1 MPDMYTIQSHCVEV
15 DDLHYQDG
23 LKFIYFYTGGMKGGN
38 SRIRNT
44 LRYLQHSTADNATD
58 DTTRTLHDYVS
69 RVKVL
74 PEVRQGYME
83 FEEYLYYQKRA
94 AVKEAR
100 IEDIFEILG
109 EYGDVPEGLRKKLEG
124 IKDLDL
130 LKKYYRIAA
139 KSGSLGEFVEKSKID
154 DLK

>member
-1 MPDMYTIQSHCVEV
+1 M
-15 DDLHYQDG
+15 
-23 LKFIYFYTGGMKGGN
+23 
-38 SRIRNT
+38 
-44 LRYLQHSTADNATD
+44 RYPQRSTADNATD

-109 EYGDVPEGLRKKLEG
+109 EYGDVPESLRKKLEG
-124 IKDLDL
+124 IKDLEL
-130 LKKYYRIAA
+130 LKNTIGLPQSPGVWRN
-139 KSGSLGEFVEKSKID
+139 
-154 DLK
+154 LKRNRGLMI